1 MMNNGLARVPQAHR
15 SLRMKNGTLTLW
27 RGIVVASLA
36 AMAACGGKTVV
47 SEAPVMEP
55 AVQTEYRI
63 GPGDDLQVFVW
74 NHPELTVTVPV
85 RPDGLIST
93 PLVEDLPAEGKTPSQ
108 LSRDLE
114 KALAEYVRSPTVNVI
129 VTTFV
134 GAFSDQ
140 VRVVGQAQKPQSL
153 PYRANMT
160 LLDVM
165 IAVGGLAEYASGN
178 RAAVVRQENGK
189 QLRIP
194 VRLTDLLN
202 DGDINANMTMRP
214 GDVLIIPESR
224 F

>member
-1 MMNNGLARVPQAHR
+1 MTKGMRALWQVLCVV
-15 SLRMKNGTLTLW
+15 SLGVLT
-27 RGIVVASLA
+27 
-36 AMAACGGKTVV
+36 ACGGETKV
-47 SEAPVMEP
+47 SEAPTLEP

-63 GPGDDLQVFVW
+63 GPGDNLQVFVW

-93 PLVEDLPAEGKTPSQ
+93 PLVEDLHAEGKTPSQ

-129 VTTFV
+129 VTSFV

-165 IAVGGLAEYASGN
+165 IAVGGLAEYAAGN
-178 RAAVVRQENGK
+178 RAAIVRQENGK

-202 DGDINANMTMRP
+202 EGDINANMTMRP

>member
-1 MMNNGLARVPQAHR
+1 
-15 SLRMKNGTLTLW
+15 
-27 RGIVVASLA
+27 
-36 AMAACGGKTVV
+36 
-47 SEAPVMEP
+47 MEP
-55 AVQTEYRI
+55 AVQTEYHRPRRRPA
-63 GPGDDLQVFVW
+63 GARL
-74 NHPELTVTVPV
+74 NRPELTVTVPV

-93 PLVEDLPAEGKTPSQ
+93 PSSTCRPKARRRASC
-108 LSRDLE
+108 RDLE

-153 PYRANMT
+153 PDRANMT

>member
-1 MMNNGLARVPQAHR
+1 MKQYRFGLLAGLVTVGI
-15 SLRMKNGTLTLW
+15 SLLVSG
-27 RGIVVASLA
+27 
-36 AMAACGGKTVV
+36 CGGRTQIT
-47 SEAPVMEP
+47 EAAAPEP
-55 AVQTEYRI
+55 TVQTEYRI
-63 GPGDDLQVFVW
+63 GPGDNLQVFVW

-93 PLVEDLPAEGKTPSQ
+93 PLVENLKAEGKTPSQ

-114 KALAEYVRSPTVNVI
+114 TALAEYVRSPTVNVI
-129 VTTFV
+129 VTQFV
-134 GAFSDQ
+134 GAYGDQ
-140 VRVVGQAQKPQSL
+140 IRVVGQAQEPKSL

-160 LLDVM
+160 VLDVM
-165 IAVGGLAEYASGN
+165 IAVGGLAEFAAGN
-178 RAAVVRQENGK
+178 RAVIVRREGDK

-202 DGDINANMTMRP
+202 DGDIGANVTMRP